1 MLLTRRSHAIY
12 TNKLGLATIIAGSDF
27 TISTWEKGMIRET
40 SFLPVTKLIPAA
52 QKDFSIGNSKVYSVT
67 KSNSL

>member
-1 MLLTRRSHAIY
+1 VLLTRRSYSIY

-27 TISTWEKGMIRET
+27 RISTWEKGMISET
-40 SFLPVTKLIPAA
+40 AFIPATKLITAA
-52 QKDFSIGNSKVYSVT
+52 PKDYSIGDSKVYSVT